1 MVKRLSAKART
12 KEVKE
17 FTTDVKILRKDL
29 QVRIKALLLSSL
41 QLSNNQTG
49 ENKNKTKATRRRD
62 TKAR

>member
-12 KEVKE
+12 KEVKA

-49 ENKNKTKATRRRD
+49 ENKNKTDATRRRD